1 MKIVTNI
8 KRNKNNNRVSI
19 FLDEIYFLSVS
30 EYVLNKNNI
39 SIGMKINDFDID
51 KINFE
56 NNLSKAK
63 ECVLNLLAIRAR
75 SSSEIKNKLIK
86 KKFSNEVI
94 FNVIEHLK
102 KNKLL
107 DDYEFAKMFANHNLK
122 NKKLGPLAAKN
133 ELFKKGIDQSTIEIV
148 VSKIYDN
155 KTKYNIIREI
165 FEKKNKINKKM
176 DKKELNKIIN
186 YIRRKGFNWEDIQPV
201 VVKYFEV

>member
-63 ECVLNLLAIRAR
+63 ECALNLLAIRAR

-86 KKFSNEVI
+86 KKFSNELI

-165 FEKKNKINKKM
+165 FEKKNKINTKM

-201 VVKYFEV
+201 VVKYFEI